1 MRSLLRILVPPLCL
15 AGLSITPISAA
26 AYDVG
31 GNPPFASALLLE
43 ASTGSVLFE
52 YRADAPRSPAS
63 TQKLLL
69 QLVVMEALADGRV
82 ALTDPVHTSA
92 RASRTGGAQVY
103 LQQGEVFPLSEM
115 MAAIVISS
123 ANDACVAVA
132 EHIGGS
138 VEGFVAMM
146 NAKARELGMAS
157 SRCVNVHGLDDTPW
171 DKGNVTTARDLGAV
185 ARALLPYRQIIE
197 WSSIRMRPFRNGAF
211 TLYTTNKLL
220 RRFPGLD
227 GLKTGYTRRAG
238 SCLVATAQRRDM
250 RLISIILGARRERLR
265 DRETARLL
273 EWGFAHFVKG
283 PLTLAGEPIG
293 KVSLDWGLE
302 PEVAAVTSDT
312 FVAVLT
318 PEQRRRVERRVE
330 LPEEQ
335 PAPVAAGDS
344 LGVLHLRLDDAVL
357 ARVDLVAADTVAR
370 MSVWEKLLS
379 YF

>member
-1 MRSLLRILVPPLCL
+1 MRSLLRILVRPLCL
-15 AGLSITPISAA
+15 ACLFGTPTGAVV
-26 AYDVG
+26 YDVG
-31 GNPPFASALLLE
+31 ENPPFASALLLE

-52 YRADAPRSPAS
+52 YKPDLPRSPAS

-82 ALTDPVHTSA
+82 ALTDSVHTSA
-92 RASRTGGAQVY
+92 RASRTGGSQVY

-132 EHIGGS
+132 EHIGGT
-138 VEGFVAMM
+138 VEGFVGMM

-157 SRCVNVHGLDDTPW
+157 TRCVNVHGLDDTPR
-171 DKGNVTTARDLGAV
+171 DGGNVTTAKDLGAV
-185 ARALLPYRQIIE
+185 ARALLPHRQIFD
-197 WSSIRMRPFRNGAF
+197 WSSTRRRPFRGGAF
-211 TLYTTNKLL
+211 TLFTTNKLL
-220 RRFPGLD
+220 GRLPGID

-238 SCLVATAQRRDM
+238 SCLVATARRRDM
-250 RLISIILGARRERLR
+250 RLISVILGGRRDGSR

-283 PLTLAGEPIG
+283 PLALAGEPVG
-293 KVSLDWGLE
+293 RVSLDWGQE

-318 PEQRRRVERRVE
+318 PEQRRRVERQVE

-335 PAPVAAGDS
+335 PAPVAAGDT
-344 LGVLHLRLDDAVL
+344 LGALHLRLDDAVL
-357 ARVDLVAADTVAR
+357 ARVELVAADSVGR